1 MVQDWSWLPIL
12 ISLEHVTQSKIIN
25 NIMKVIMDIII
36 FNGGFMNEGIV
47 LKLLSFGING
57 IYVFQVKMTTFMI
70 I

>member
-1 MVQDWSWLPIL
+1 
-12 ISLEHVTQSKIIN
+12 
-25 NIMKVIMDIII
+25 MDIII

-57 IYVFQVKMTTFMI
+57 IYVFQVKITTFMI